1 MFEVER
7 HTTYMPSP
15 RIRIGERNIKT
26 ILYSPLAYTVTVAIL
41 MMLLTLMLMLM
52 YPGSGIRRRERTGA
66 VERYVDTQPSSSSVD
81 AWAEARVGYDD
92 EAPRPLLD
100 LALRRIAASR
110 GANSRAAS
118 PSTVKVRA
126 AWRERLPIDVKAD
139 SNGRDRWHRWSAVA
153 CFYRTGEP
161 YGSCDLMDVRARTS
175 WASGTPPTEWPME
188 VVSVKPEGGP
198 PVPTSGLM

>member
-1 MFEVER
+1 
-7 HTTYMPSP
+7 MPSP
-15 RIRIGERNIKT
+15 IIGTRNIKT

-52 YPGSGIRRRERTGA
+52 YPGSRLRERTGA
-66 VERYVDTQPSSSSVD
+66 VERYVDTQPPSSSVD

-126 AWRERLPIDVKAD
+126 AWREHLPIDVKAD

-161 YGSCDLMDVRARTS
+161 YGSCDLMDVRARTR
-175 WASGTPPTEWPME
+175 WTSGTPPTEWPME
-188 VVSVKPEGGP
+188 VVSIKPEGGP
-198 PVPTSGLM
+198 PVPTSELM